1 MSNPRTRMEERVAEL
16 ERQLAARQENQSRAS
31 QKIEKY
37 GNESS
42 DDWLVFKH
50 HIETVCR
57 LNGYNDLQ
65 SRLALA
71 ASMTGKAALATLD
84 INPRQRV
91 DGVDITFTQLLA
103 LFEARFLP
111 GSASQMARIRFDAA
125 RQGPNEAVLEFH
137 SRLRALHN
145 KAYPN
150 ANDDVNLIRKF
161 TMGLRRKELRM
172 QVMRSNP
179 DTYANALELAQNEAS
194 VLQMVKV
201 TELGA
206 SLTNEEPME
215 IGSLEEPQQRTG
227 DCHFCES
234 NGHWKRD
241 CPLWKK
247 AQQLLKGGRQGSNG
261 RPNQRGKGRDDN
273 KTVRRRLIAAL
284 DAARATRG
292 RRRGRERHGG
302 RGRRRVCIRGR
313 SGGVVFLWPSGILA
327 RIAGPETEGEQRYK
341 A

>member
-1 MSNPRTRMEERVAEL
+1 MAEL
-16 ERQLAARQENQSRAS
+16 ERKLNEARTTKAS
-31 QKIEKY
+31 QKVEKF
-37 GNESS
+37 GNEPS

-50 HIETVCR
+50 HIDTVCR

-71 ASMTGKAALATLD
+71 SAMTGKAALATLD
-84 INPRQRV
+84 IDPRQRV
-91 DGVDITFTQLLA
+91 DGADITFTQLLA

-145 KAYPN
+145 KAYP
-150 ANDDVNLIRKF
+150 AAADEVNLVRKF

-179 DTYANALELAQNEAS
+179 ATYAGALELAQNEAS

-206 SLTNEEPME
+206 SIAGEEPME
-215 IGSLEEPQQRTG
+215 IGAVEDPQNKTG
-227 DCHFCES
+227 ECHFCEAS
-234 NGHWKRD
+234 GHWKRD

-247 AQQLLKGGRQGSNG
+247 AQQLLRGGKGGGKFNG
-261 RPNQRGKGRDDN
+261 KPKGRDDK
-273 KTVRRRLIAAL
+273 KTMRRRLIAAL
-284 DAARATRG
+284 DATLPEEDDES
-292 RRRGRERHGG
+292 ERDPEGG
-302 RGRRRVCIRGR
+302 A
-313 SGGVVFLWPSGILA
+313 GGESA
-327 RIAGPETEGEQRYK
+327 SSAAPEE
-341 A
+341 ACF

>member
-1 MSNPRTRMEERVAEL
+1 MEDRINQL
-16 ERQLAARQENQSRAS
+16 EQQLNARRETRAS
-31 QKIEKY
+31 QKIDKF
-37 GNESS
+37 GNGPS

-50 HIETVCR
+50 HVETVCR
-57 LNGYNDLQ
+57 LNGYDDLQ
-65 SRLALA
+65 SRLALS

-84 INPRQRV
+84 IDPRQVV
-91 DGVDITFTQLLA
+91 DGADITFRQLLA

-125 RQGPNEAVLEFH
+125 RQGPQEVVLEFH

-150 ANDDVNLIRKF
+150 MRDEVNLIRKF

-179 DTYANALELAQNEAS
+179 ATYAAALELAQNEAS

-206 SLTNEEPME
+206 SLTGEEPME
-215 IGSLEEPQQRTG
+215 IGSLDEPQQRAG
-227 DCHFCES
+227 DCHFCEGQ
-234 NGHWKRD
+234 GHWKRD

-247 AQQLLKGGRQGSNG
+247 AQQILKGGKGNG
-261 RPNQRGKGRDDN
+261 KPNPRPRGRDDK
-273 KTVRRRLIAAL
+273 KTMRRRLIAAL
-284 DAARATRG
+284 DATLHDEDDEAEKG
-292 RRRGRERHGG
+292 LEGG
-302 RGRRRVCIRGR
+302 A
-313 SGGVVFLWPSGILA
+313 GGESASPA
-327 RIAGPETEGEQRYK
+327 APEESCF
-341 A
+341 

>member
-16 ERQLAARQENQSRAS
+16 ERQLAARQENQPRAS
-31 QKIEKY
+31 QKIEKF

-91 DGVDITFTQLLA
+91 DGVDITFTQLQA

-111 GSASQMARIRFDAA
+111 GSASQMARIRF
-125 RQGPNEAVLEFH
+125 G
-137 SRLRALHN
+137 
-145 KAYPN
+145 
-150 ANDDVNLIRKF
+150 VNLVRKF

-179 DTYANALELAQNEAS
+179 DTYAGALELAQNEAS
-194 VLQMVKV
+194 VL
-201 TELGA
+201 
-206 SLTNEEPME
+206 
-215 IGSLEEPQQRTG
+215 
-227 DCHFCES
+227 
-234 NGHWKRD
+234 
-241 CPLWKK
+241 
-247 AQQLLKGGRQGSNG
+247 
-261 RPNQRGKGRDDN
+261 
-273 KTVRRRLIAAL
+273 
-284 DAARATRG
+284 
-292 RRRGRERHGG
+292 
-302 RGRRRVCIRGR
+302 
-313 SGGVVFLWPSGILA
+313 
-327 RIAGPETEGEQRYK
+327 
-341 A
+341 

>member
-206 SLTNEEPME
+206 SLTNEEPMD

-261 RPNQRGKGRDDN
+261 RPNQRGKGRDDK

-284 DAARATRG
+284 DAA
-292 RRRGRERHGG
+292 
-302 RGRRRVCIRGR
+302 
-313 SGGVVFLWPSGILA
+313 L
-327 RIAGPETEGEQRYK
+327 PEEEDEAEKGTEGGAAGES
-341 A
+341 ASAAAPEESCF